1 MNQLAIQNIPEKTI
15 SSIDLLAVINKTR
28 LDEGRKYQMRHDN
41 FLKKIESEL
50 GDHALKFKGMIVVQI
65 GNGGTR
71 ESPCYHLP
79 RREAEI
85 MVMSESPR
93 VRAAVYDRM
102 RELEST
108 VRETFTLNQEWV
120 AMMLDRQQAL
130 AEKLDNNIS
139 VLGANFGELS
149 GKVETVCDDI
159 ADIKG
164 RITILE
170 TRRPRREIKQSTK
183 ADHIYCLDKLGW
195 RCPLT
200 HVPVTMA
207 EIEFVHFFANSL
219 PDFKHTWPLSKK
231 GHAMLTHGKMSRVD
245 ARPAF
250 EAYQSYAERTLPKQF
265 GFFA

>member
-1 MNQLAIQNIPEKTI
+1 MNQLAVQNIPEKTI
-15 SSIDLLAVINKTR
+15 SSIDLLAVINKSR
-28 LDEGRKYQMRHDN
+28 LEEGRKYAMRHDN
-41 FLKKIESEL
+41 FLKKIETEL
-50 GDHALKFKGMIVVQI
+50 GDDALKFKGVYQ
-65 GNGGTR
+65 GANGEAR
-71 ESPCYHLP
+71 PCYHLP
-79 RREAEI
+79 RREAEL

-102 RELEST
+102 RELENT
-108 VRETFTLNQEWV
+108 VRENFTLNQEWI
-120 AMMLDRQQAL
+120 AMMLARQQAL
-130 AEKLDNNIS
+130 AEKLDNNIT
-139 VLGANFGELS
+139 VLGASFGELS

-170 TRRPRREIKQSTK
+170 TRRPRREIKSATK
-183 ADHIYCLDKLGW
+183 ADHVYCLERLGW

-200 HVPVTMA
+200 HEPVTLA
-207 EIEFVHFFANSL
+207 DIEFDHFFANSL

-250 EAYQSYAERTLPKQF
+250 EAYQSFAERTLPKQF